1 MTPGPTS
8 NDRVLAVV
16 VGHLPPPVHGMAVAV
31 GRLAELLDQTAR
43 RVGGRCVQLSTVVS
57 RPRGSVTYHLG
68 RSIRV
73 LSTMWRLW
81 CLRRDRPAVYLSCDA
96 GPGMLYTVV
105 LLAWSRTLGLSCWLH
120 HHSYAYLDQPSCL
133 IRRLILVGGAG
144 TTHLVGCANMGAAL
158 RSVSPRP
165 LCITELPIL
174 YAVQMRGAPPT
185 QRLTHERV
193 VLGHMSNLSAE
204 KGLRDVFQTFDRL
217 RQRGV
222 ATELVLAGPAATPG
236 DAELVDQL
244 VTAAGDGVH
253 YLGPVYGTDR
263 DKFFDAVDIF
273 LFPSRYRHESF
284 GLVAGEALV
293 RGVEIVAYAR
303 GCLTSELVAEAG
315 LLLPRTGPFAEPAAA
330 WIADHGRQS
339 KQSFAT
345 IRDKRAEAE
354 AKAQAVASEMVLR
367 HHEDMTGF
375 LASSRASWRRVL
387 VDSRMQFDACRRR

>member
-1 MTPGPTS
+1 
-8 NDRVLAVV
+8 
-16 VGHLPPPVHGMAVAV
+16 
-31 GRLAELLDQTAR
+31 
-43 RVGGRCVQLSTVVS
+43 
-57 RPRGSVTYHLG
+57 
-68 RSIRV
+68 
-73 LSTMWRLW
+73 
-81 CLRRDRPAVYLSCDA
+81 
-96 GPGMLYTVV
+96 
-105 LLAWSRTLGLSCWLH
+105 
-120 HHSYAYLDQPSCL
+120 
-133 IRRLILVGGAG
+133 
-144 TTHLVGCANMGAAL
+144 
-158 RSVSPRP
+158 
-165 LCITELPIL
+165 
-174 YAVQMRGAPPT
+174 
-185 QRLTHERV
+185 
-193 VLGHMSNLSAE
+193 MSNLSAE